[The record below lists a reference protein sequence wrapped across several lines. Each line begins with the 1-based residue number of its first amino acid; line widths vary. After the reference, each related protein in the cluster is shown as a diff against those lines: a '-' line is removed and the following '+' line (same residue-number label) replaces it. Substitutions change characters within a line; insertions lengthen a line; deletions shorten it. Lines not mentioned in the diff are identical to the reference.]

1 MTRLSVDRAYCTYEA
16 FVFTTV
22 FTLLFMV
29 TNIFMIDYRNIQS
42 MISSQ
47 DPFMILML
55 AAILVFLYKNVRISL
70 SPLRKMFLTLWG
82 LYIGSLFFSMI
93 IASHF
98 VWTEALILLMVTAI
112 LFYRIPG
119 RLVVYLIIGALI
131 SLPSLLLADGTL
143 NESGATLVLV
153 FTAGLLLM
161 PRTNRAMIFY
171 MLPTFLVLNIIT
183 TSRTAIFT
191 YLAISFL
198 QLAWINLYRTTE
210 TQRKWFLGIVTG
222 GVAIV
227 LLIFGRSI
235 YRFFIGNNMDGGGT
249 DLNDFT
255 SGRYELWATV
265 WHNRQWFGEGH
276 AYFNFTELIH
286 AHNIFFDTLGR
297 YGIIPLVLFILV
309 LGLISLLA
317 TTKYTLGILLYFC
330 AYIFIGLFE
339 YNYLF
344 MFVYFSPIVLL
355 FIFMAYILTFREDMI
370 DMEAAR
376 SGR

>member
-1 MTRLSVDRAYCTYEA
+1 
-16 FVFTTV
+16 
-22 FTLLFMV
+22 MV
-29 TNIFMIDYRNIQS
+29 
-42 MISSQ
+42 
-47 DPFMILML
+47 
-55 AAILVFLYKNVRISL
+55 
-70 SPLRKMFLTLWG
+70 
-82 LYIGSLFFSMI
+82 
-93 IASHF
+93 IAGHF
-98 VWTEALILLMVTAI
+98 VWTEALILLMVMAI

-119 RLVVYLIIGALI
+119 RLVVYLVIGALI
-131 SLPSLLLADGTL
+131 SLPSLLLIDHTL

-161 PRTNRAMIFY
+161 SRTNRAMIFY

-191 YLAISFL
+191 YLAIAFL

-222 GVAIV
+222 GLAIV
-227 LLIFGRSI
+227 FLIFGRSI
-235 YRFFIGNNMDGGGT
+235 YRFFVGYSTSEQGFNM
-249 DLNDFT
+249 NEFT
-255 SGRYELWATV
+255 SHRYELWATV

-309 LGLISLLA
+309 IGVISLLA
-317 TTKYTLGILLYFC
+317 TTKYTLGILLYFG

-355 FIFMAYILTFREDMI
+355 FIFMAYILTLREDMS
-370 DMEAAR
+370 DMNAAK
-376 SGR
+376 SGK

>member
-1 MTRLSVDRAYCTYEA
+1 MAKINVERVYFTYEA
-16 FVFTTV
+16 FVFITV

-29 TNIFMIDYRNIQS
+29 TNIFMIDYRNLQS
-42 MISSQ
+42 LVSSQ

-55 AAILVFLYKNVRISL
+55 AAILVFLYKNARISL
-70 SPLRKMFLTLWG
+70 SPLRKIFLTLWG

-171 MLPTFLVLNIIT
+171 MLPTFLALNIIT

-191 YLAISFL
+191 YLAIAFL

-227 LLIFGRSI
+227 LLIFGRSL
-235 YRFFIGNNMDGGGT
+235 YRFFIGNNMDGGGI

-276 AYFNFTELIH
+276 QYFNFTELIH

-297 YGIIPLVLFILV
+297 YGIIPLILFILV
-309 LGLISLLA
+309 LGVVLLLSM
-317 TTKYTLGILLYFC
+317 TKYTLGILLYFG

-370 DMEAAR
+370 DVDAGK
-376 SGR
+376 SGK

>member
-1 MTRLSVDRAYCTYEA
+1 MAQIKIGRPHSTYEA
-16 FVFTTV
+16 VVFIAI
-22 FTLLFMV
+22 FTLIFMM
-29 TNIFMIDYRNIQS
+29 TNIFMIDYQNIQS
-42 MISSQ
+42 TIVSQ

-55 AAILVFLYKNVRISL
+55 AAILAFLYKNARISL

-82 LYIGSLFFSMI
+82 LYIGSLFLSMVV
-93 IASHF
+93 ANHF

-119 RLVVYLIIGALI
+119 RLIVYLIIGALI
-131 SLPSLLLADGTL
+131 SLPSLLLIGHTL

-191 YLAISFL
+191 YLAIAFL

-210 TQRKWFLGIVTG
+210 TQRRWFLGIVTG
-222 GVAIV
+222 GLAII
-227 LLIFGRSI
+227 LLIFGDSI
-235 YRFFIGNNMDGGGT
+235 YRFFVGYSTTGQGFNM
-249 DLNDFT
+249 NKFT
-255 SGRYELWATV
+255 SHRYELWATV

-309 LGLISLLA
+309 LGAISLLA
-317 TTKYTLGILLYFC
+317 TTKYTLGILLYFG

-355 FIFMAYILTFREDMI
+355 FIFMAYILTLREDMS
-370 DMEAAR
+370 DMNAAK
-376 SGR
+376 SGK

>member
-1 MTRLSVDRAYCTYEA
+1 MTNITVDRAYFTYEA
-16 FVFTTV
+16 IVFTTV

-29 TNIFMIDYRNIQS
+29 TNIFMIDYRNLQS
-42 MISSQ
+42 MIASQ
-47 DPFMILML
+47 DAFMILML
-55 AAILVFLYKNVRISL
+55 AAILIFLYKNARISL

-82 LYIGSLFFSMI
+82 LYIGSLFLSMI
-93 IASHF
+93 IAGHF

-119 RLVVYLIIGALI
+119 RLVVYLVIGALL
-131 SLPSLLLADGTL
+131 SLPSLLLIDHTL

-183 TSRTAIFT
+183 TGRTAIFT
-191 YLAISFL
+191 YLAIAFL

-210 TQRKWFLGIVTG
+210 TQRKWFLGGLG
-222 GVAIV
+222 GLAVSI
-227 LLIFGRSI
+227 LLFFARPL
-235 YRFFIGNNMDGGGT
+235 YRFFIGNNMDGGGI

-276 AYFNFTELIH
+276 QYFNFTELIH

-297 YGIIPLVLFILV
+297 YGIIPLILFILV
-309 LGLISLLA
+309 LGVVFLLSM
-317 TTKYTLGILLYFC
+317 TKYTLGILLYFG

-370 DMEAAR
+370 DVDAAK
-376 SGR
+376 SGK

>member
-1 MTRLSVDRAYCTYEA
+1 MSGSHMKDIKPTYEGLM
-16 FVFTTV
+16 FTTI
-22 FTLLFMV
+22 FALLFTVM
-29 TNIFMIDYRNIQS
+29 NLYMIDYRAMQS
-42 MISSQ
+42 VIESQ
-47 DPFMILML
+47 DPFMILIL
-55 AAILVFLYKNVRISL
+55 FTILVFLGKNSQIDFDKYRL
-70 SPLRKMFLTLWG
+70 YFLVLWG
-82 LYIGSLFFSMI
+82 LYITVITASMLI
-93 IASHF
+93 KDHF
-98 VWTEALILLMVTAI
+98 VWTEMIIWLMLTAV
-112 LFYRIPG
+112 LSYRIPS
-119 RLVVYLIIGALI
+119 RLVTYLIIGALI

-171 MLPTFLVLNIIT
+171 ILPTFLVLNIIT
-183 TSRTAIFT
+183 TGRTAIFT
-191 YLAISFL
+191 YLAIAFL

-210 TQRKWFLGIVTG
+210 TQRKWFLGGLG
-222 GVAIV
+222 GLAVSI
-227 LLIFGRSI
+227 LLFFARPL
-235 YRFFIGNNMDGGGT
+235 YRFFIGNNMDGGGI

-276 AYFNFTELIH
+276 QYFNFTELIH

-297 YGIIPLVLFILV
+297 YGIIPLILFILV
-309 LGLISLLA
+309 LGVVLLLSM
-317 TTKYTLGILLYFC
+317 TKYTLGILLYFG

-370 DMEAAR
+370 DVDAGK
-376 SGR
+376 SGK